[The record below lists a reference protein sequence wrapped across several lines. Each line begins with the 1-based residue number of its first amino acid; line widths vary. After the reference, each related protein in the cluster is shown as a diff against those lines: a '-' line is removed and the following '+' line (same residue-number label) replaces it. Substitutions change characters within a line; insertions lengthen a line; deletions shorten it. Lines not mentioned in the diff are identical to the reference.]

1 MNQQYLDILEDS
13 LIKKN
18 NILDEIKK
26 INDDQKECLQR
37 DDIEFEVFDTYI
49 GKKAEY
55 IEKLEFLDQGFES
68 LYARVEEELKEN
80 RELYADQ
87 IRRMQQHIREITD
100 KSASIQAQESRNR
113 DLINSY
119 FGKRRNEIKDGR
131 RNSKAAMN
139 YYKIQSNSA
148 YSEATFLDSKQ

>member
-18 NILDEIKK
+18 SILDEIKK

-37 DDIEFEVFDTYI
+37 DDIEFEVFDAYI
-49 GKKAEY
+49 EKKTEY

-80 RELYADQ
+80 REQYADQ

-139 YYKIQSNSA
+139 YYKIQNNSA

>member
-18 NILDEIKK
+18 SILDEIKK
-26 INDDQKECLQR
+26 INDDQKECLKR
-37 DDIEFEVFDTYI
+37 DDIEFEVFDEYI
-49 GKKAEY
+49 EKKAEY
-55 IEKLEFLDQGFES
+55 IEQLEFLDQGFES

-80 RELYADQ
+80 REQYADQ
-87 IRRMQQHIREITD
+87 IRRMQLLIREITD
-100 KSASIQAQESRNR
+100 KSVSIQAQESRNR

-139 YYKIQSNSA
+139 YYKVQSNST